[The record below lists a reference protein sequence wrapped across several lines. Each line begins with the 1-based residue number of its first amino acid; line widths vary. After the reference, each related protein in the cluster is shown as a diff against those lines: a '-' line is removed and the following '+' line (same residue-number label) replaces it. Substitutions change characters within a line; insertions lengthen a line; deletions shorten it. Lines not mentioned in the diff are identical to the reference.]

1 MTEQVILV
9 DSSDR
14 EKGAMEK
21 LQAHAEGLL
30 HRAVS
35 VFIFNSKG
43 ELLLQRRALEKYHS
57 PGLWANTCCGHP
69 RPGES
74 SVDAAARR
82 LKEEMGISAP
92 LTEINALLYSAP
104 VGDRVYEH
112 EFDHIFTGIS
122 NETPQPS
129 AAEVCEWKWIAPED
143 LGADLDANPGQ
154 YAIWFQLI
162 FKDTVRR
169 FRGNG

>member
-14 EKGAMEK
+14 ERGAMEK
-21 LQAHAEGLL
+21 MQAHLEGLL

-35 VFIFNSKG
+35 VFIFNSQG
-43 ELLLQRRALEKYHS
+43 ELLLQRRAMEKYHS

-74 SVDAAARR
+74 CIDAASRR
-82 LKEEMGISAP
+82 LKEEMGMSAT
-92 LTEINALLYSAP
+92 LREVSSLIYLAP
-104 VGDRVYEH
+104 VGGNAYEH
-112 EFDHIFTGIS
+112 EFDHIFTGTS
-122 NETPQPS
+122 NDTPQPT
-129 AAEVCEWKWIAPED
+129 AGEVCEWKWIDPED
-143 LGADLDANPGQ
+143 IGADMDANPGQ

-162 FKDTVRR
+162 FKDTVSR
-169 FRGNG
+169 FRAGR